1 MIRKS
6 YMVVLLL
13 AGVIVGLVAS
23 GRLAIHAQQ
32 AGGARPADPGGTVR
46 GETAEGPRRE
56 GDRGRAARAET
67 EPSRPP
73 QGLPPATTVQ
83 DVLLRPFHF
92 PFNRP
97 TSLSQV
103 CLQLKQALAVPVVLD
118 LAALGRQDVDPDDT
132 VQLELDGVRLKTGL
146 KLLLDQVGLTYHV
159 VPEDNLLIITDR
171 EGSEDPLDRI
181 WAELRTLHRD
191 IHDIQDAV
199 DEMSD
204 SLYKDAEEGP
214 RMRKPTIIEEK
225 PGGDPFPA
233 EPEGAGNK
241 PERPG
246 QRPGT
251 MEGPAHQGPAP
262 RTTPGR
268 VPLSKSH
275 RAL

>member
-1 MIRKS
+1 MIRKP
-6 YMVVLLL
+6 YLGVLVL
-13 AGVIVGLVAS
+13 AGILVGLAAS
-23 GRLAIHAQQ
+23 GRIAIHAQDG
-32 AGGARPADPGGTVR
+32 GGADRRDPARPTRSDLAEEVRKGGRNREVLDSSTTTCR
-46 GETAEGPRRE
+46 PMTTPTAG
-56 GDRGRAARAET
+56 
-67 EPSRPP
+67 S
-73 QGLPPATTVQ
+73 VQ

-103 CLQLKQALAVPVVLD
+103 CVQLKQSLGVPVVLD

-132 VQLELDGVRLKTGL
+132 VQLDLDGVRLKTGL

-199 DEMSD
+199 DEISD
-204 SLYKDAEEGP
+204 SFYKDADEGP
-214 RMRKPTIIEEK
+214 RVRKPTIIEEK
-225 PGGDPFPA
+225 PDRDPSAA
-233 EPEGAGNK
+233 EPEGAGNR
-241 PERPG
+241 PEKPG

-251 MEGPAHQGPAP
+251 MDGPAP
-262 RTTPGR
+262 SGPVPRSTPGR

-275 RAL
+275 RAS